1 MVTVVRRWEEGT
13 TEIWSLSLSMVVV
26 VVVVHEY
33 YYHRYYFY
41 YYFVEEVDDIVVP
54 IRGSSWQSLL

>member
-13 TEIWSLSLSMVVV
+13 TEILSLSLSMVVV

-41 YYFVEEVDDIVVP
+41 YFVEEVDDIVVP